1 MKRRNNVRR
10 HLRFPILMLL
20 ALLCSMPAVLAASRH
35 STLPPETAVVEP
47 EVPETENQD
56 TAGTGG
62 ETAAPPE
69 QPEPSQPET
78 PDEPETAEP
87 ETPQQPLSAEA
98 LFSTC
103 LFIGDSR
110 TVGLMEYGGMNGAT
124 FFSSV
129 GMTAFSVFDTTVKVS
144 GYGET
149 TLEALLQSR
158 QFERIHLMLGINEL
172 GYDLDAAAKRY
183 AQVLEKIQALQP
195 EATIYLG
202 ANLHVDADRS
212 ARDAIYNNDRLNTL
226 NDKIAALAD
235 GEQVI
240 YLDVNQLFDDATGAL
255 RSDLTGDGTHVYGSV
270 YQDWSRWLVD
280 AMQ

>member
-35 STLPPETAVVEP
+35 STPPPETAVVEP

-129 GMTAFSVFDTTVKVS
+129 GMSAFSVFDTTVKVS

-212 ARDAIYNNDRLNTL
+212 ARDATYNNDRLNTL

-235 GEQVI
+235 GEHVI

>member
-1 MKRRNNVRR
+1 
-10 HLRFPILMLL
+10 MLL

-47 EVPETENQD
+47 EVPETELQD

-78 PDEPETAEP
+78 PAEPETAEP

-129 GMTAFSVFDTTVKVS
+129 GMSAFSVFDTMVKVS

-172 GYDLDAAAKRY
+172 GYDLDAAAKQY

-212 ARDAIYNNDRLNTL
+212 ARDATYNNDRLNTL

-235 GEQVI
+235 GEHVI

>member
-1 MKRRNNVRR
+1 
-10 HLRFPILMLL
+10 MLL

-47 EVPETENQD
+47 EVPETEHQD
-56 TAGTGG
+56 TETG

-78 PDEPETAEP
+78 PAEPETAEP
-87 ETPQQPLSAEA
+87 ETPQEPLSAEA

-129 GMTAFSVFDTTVKVS
+129 GMSAFSVFDTTVKVS

-172 GYDLDAAAKRY
+172 GYDMDATVKQY
-183 AQVLEKIQALQP
+183 ASVLEQIGVLQP
-195 EATIYLG
+195 DATIYLG
-202 ANLHVDADRS
+202 ANLHVDAARS
-212 ARDAIYNNDRLNTL
+212 QSDAIFNNARINQF
-226 NDKIAALAD
+226 NQQVAAMAD
-235 GEQVI
+235 GKDVI
-240 YLDVNQLFDDATGAL
+240 YLDVNPLFDDESGCL

>member
-1 MKRRNNVRR
+1 
-10 HLRFPILMLL
+10 MLL

-35 STLPPETAVVEP
+35 STPPPETAVVEP

-129 GMTAFSVFDTTVKVS
+129 GMSAFSVFDTTVKVS

-212 ARDAIYNNDRLNTL
+212 ARDATYNNDRLNTL

-235 GEQVI
+235 GEHVI